1 MSNNAD
7 NLERE
12 SFVSNE
18 VKSVYR
24 SMQNIVFD
32 TLRDEVLSGA
42 LKPGDMLNT
51 LTLSKRMGVSRTP
64 LREALNR
71 LASIGLVE
79 NEPHRGFFVRKLSV
93 DQILEIYYIRAALS
107 GACTRL
113 ATRNISTED
122 IRKLTILC
130 DEMETSL
137 SAQNHKRM
145 LKENFEF
152 HNIIFKAAKA
162 PRLEALV
169 VQYFQMSDQYRALA
183 LELPGR
189 YDEVC
194 MEHREILEAL
204 KAGDPARA
212 EQQEREHQ
220 FNTARRLAQSL
231 GVEPTI

>member
-1 MSNNAD
+1 
-7 NLERE
+7 
-12 SFVSNE
+12 
-18 VKSVYR
+18 
-24 SMQNIVFD
+24 
-32 TLRDEVLSGA
+32 
-42 LKPGDMLNT
+42 
-51 LTLSKRMGVSRTP
+51 
-64 LREALNR
+64 
-71 LASIGLVE
+71 
-79 NEPHRGFFVRKLSV
+79 
-93 DQILEIYYIRAALS
+93 
-107 GACTRL
+107 
-113 ATRNISTED
+113 
-122 IRKLTILC
+122 
-130 DEMETSL
+130 
-137 SAQNHKRM
+137 M